1 MNFWPAQQFA
11 SWWSG
16 CWNDIRTQWTYKL
29 SDAVRDK
36 QVLQGRKAEIE
47 SVVKERMNRILS

>member
-16 CWNDIRTQWTYKL
+16 CWNDIRTQWRYKL
-29 SDAVRDK
+29 SDGVRDK
-36 QVLQGRKAEIE
+36 QVLQVRKAEVE